1 MPIKKIEAG
10 RVITQTIDTFIG
22 IEGTIFYDEQT
33 GELRLSDGVTPGGVP
48 LAGGGGSAYILHT
61 ATVTRLGGVKIG
73 IGINA
78 NADGTIS
85 TTLQGVTN
93 GGSTTTNAVTIANA
107 THSTSTTTGALVVAG
122 GIGIGGDIYFAGNLY
137 QNGTLFTGGGS
148 GSTSTLSVATN
159 TGLTITNTVIATVY
173 NSLVSDDV
181 QSVAVGGAASALAS
195 TWKSKNIV
203 EVLDT
208 ILFPDVLPT
217 YTVPTLSASGPQSG
231 TKEIGSTIAQIL
243 SLIGA
248 EGDAS
253 TFTALSLSRNST
265 QLSAV
270 ANPAVYN
277 FTDIAAQFGY
287 VDPNNPSYSYSLT
300 YTDNF
305 VVVSGNT
312 SWSGAGTYSAG
323 AAKKNNKGVTDV
335 RTAQVRSTSAPQAAS
350 SISSNSITVTGIYP
364 YFWGKSNTL
373 PTPTTIAA
381 AILAGS
387 TNKVLTDA
395 SGTVS
400 VTFAAAGQY
409 VWMAH
414 ASSYTSKT
422 KWFNTQLNQGN
433 IGAGNFI
440 LSPVTQSVGSPDA
453 FWTGI
458 SYKVYISSGAT
469 NTEGVI
475 EFRNA

>member
-48 LAGGGGSAYILHT
+48 LAGGSSSG
-61 ATVTRLGGVKIG
+61 TVSITVIP
-73 IGINA
+73 N
-78 NADGTIS
+78 S
-85 TTLQGVTN
+85 
-93 GGSTTTNAVTIANA
+93 
-107 THSTSTTTGALVVAG
+107 
-122 GIGIGGDIYFAGNLY
+122 
-137 QNGTLFTGGGS
+137 
-148 GSTSTLSVATN
+148 
-159 TGLTITNTVIATVY
+159 GLTFAHGQLGTTY
-173 NSLVSDDV
+173 NSLVNDNV
-181 QSVAVGGAASALAS
+181 QSVAVGGAASTSAS

-217 YTVPTLSASGPQSG
+217 YTIPTLTISGPQSG
-231 TKEIGSTIAQIL
+231 TKEIGSTVAQVL
-243 SLIGA
+243 SLIGT

-253 TFTALSLSRNST
+253 TFTALAVSRNST
-265 QLSAV
+265 QLSSAV
-270 ANPAVYN
+270 NPLIYG
-277 FTDIAAQFGY
+277 FSDIAAQFGY
-287 VDPNNPSYSYSLT
+287 ADPNNPNYSYVLG

-312 SWSGAGTYSAG
+312 SWSGTGTYLAG
-323 AAKKNNKGVTDV
+323 GPKKNNKGVTDV
-335 RTAQVRSTSAPQAAS
+335 REAQLRNTSAPQAAS

-373 PTPTTIAA
+373 PTAASIAA

-414 ASSYTSKT
+414 SASYTSKT
-422 KWFNTQLNQGN
+422 KWFNTQLNQGS

-440 LSPVTQSVGSPDA
+440 LSPVTQSVGSPDGL
-453 FWTGI
+453 WTGV

-475 EFRNA
+475 EFRNT